1 MNTSKEIKMQMVDD
15 NVRNQVRQNAMQ
27 NDGNEVGQNAVQNPG
42 IQILEN
48 TNGLSVVSENCKS
61 IAQEEAAGIQS
72 TQEEFEF
79 MAVAHAY
86 KETERVKV
94 NCTSEDTL
102 QQASTS
108 GTQSDNAPIYDS
120 DGSTEVPKD
129 ENFYDHDI
137 YNMLTHDVQSTDLQT
152 ELDRTKEKLENCIIR
167 KEKEYAILWN
177 NWYTKCEE
185 CKYDKISYDK
195 LYNDMQQKI
204 EWLQAQLEDLKG
216 KSSDT
221 QYVSNTLDLVSQKL
235 KDENVSL
242 EFQVRSYAKEN
253 EHLKTTYKNL
263 FDSIKVT

>member
-1 MNTSKEIKMQMVDD
+1 MPRARMSGISYGKECCYNMAKQPATVKSRTAD
-15 NVRNQVRQNAMQ
+15 A
-27 NDGNEVGQNAVQNPG
+27 
-42 IQILEN
+42 
-48 TNGLSVVSENCKS
+48 GLSSATAAV
-61 IAQEEAAGIQS
+61 AQEEGKSRIKA
-72 TQEEFEF
+72 
-79 MAVAHAY
+79 
-86 KETERVKV
+86 
-94 NCTSEDTL
+94 SEMDQL
-102 QQASTS
+102 SS
-108 GTQSDNAPIYDS
+108 NDS
-120 DGSTEVPKD
+120 
-129 ENFYDHDI
+129 
-137 YNMLTHDVQSTDLQT
+137 QT

-195 LYNDMQQKI
+195 LYNDIQQKI